1 MKNESCQRANGSL
14 FRIVLFASLILSVLA
29 ISVVTKHYA
38 SSSPNRQHSL
48 IKDLKLN
55 ELIGE
60 NPKTGNERSRR
71 QTQKKLNPDVS
82 GVTTIP
88 HWSDSFT
95 YQKLSYKYT
104 MVGTDPNRGSETTI
118 IPTVIIPIRYVFE
131 ANDGYVIDALNDD
144 FGRRIF
150 EENLRSPIFQS
161 ANFTVGGVNVG
172 NTQYGD
178 AFQRAN
184 FWDVVSRRSPNYHVL
199 LGQPTITQAYEIFV
213 PADQGSIDFHA
224 DGSAWG
230 VFFAD
235 GFLDQHVLNAL
246 QQANVS
252 PQTLPIVLVGPMM
265 GFQHHGAY
273 EVPGGVQTYVATSV
287 GFHFSGDI
295 LGWLNNPFNENF
307 TPGFYE
313 PDTLPRPPGRCDS
326 ESVLDQLEA
335 VWIGAVNGIYPYAD
349 VSTPTGTYRLSNG
362 AFLDY
367 FTRAPSSRSAGGRYS
382 FFPITRGSGIGG
394 RPPVEIPNIPSSPC
408 TGHIEVEKRAL
419 DYPDSLSTTARG
431 INNLGWIVGSFRS
444 VADNGHGVTHG
455 FIYDGADFTQLDYPD
470 AVFGTI
476 ASKLNDAGQVV
487 GWYFDA
493 DGLPHGFLY
502 FQGNYTPIDFPDSID
517 NTTLAFGINGHG
529 HIVGVYD
536 ATVEITH
543 GFIYRNGQYFALNT
557 PFALQTEA
565 LAINDGGVVVGDT
578 YDDPFDGPV
587 HGFMFEKNTFKQ
599 FDFPDAFN
607 TSTRA
612 VNNRGMHGGNIT
624 VFNIDSLGG
633 EFVHS
638 GYVTIYGYPYEVYAN
653 VSGMNDQCQIVGSY
667 FDTDLGRTVG
677 YVATLPK

>member
-1 MKNESCQRANGSL
+1 MKNRIHHL
-14 FRIVLFASLILSVLA
+14 PTTPIFRTVLLASLAILLLA
-29 ISVVTKHYA
+29 ISVATQHTA
-38 SSSPNRQHSL
+38 SSTAIRQRPS
-48 IKDLKLN
+48 IKDLMLDSPVTESLKMGK
-55 ELIGE
+55 E
-60 NPKTGNERSRR
+60 KSRR
-71 QTQKKLNPDVS
+71 LAQKKVNPDAP
-82 GVTTIP
+82 GVVTIP

-104 MVGTDPNRGSETTI
+104 MVGTDPNRGSATTI

-199 LGQPTITQAYEIFV
+199 LGQPTIAPAYEIFV

-235 GFLDQHVLNAL
+235 GFLDEQVLNAL

-335 VWIGAVNGIYPYAD
+335 LWIGAVNGIYPYAD

-367 FTRAPSSRSAGGRYS
+367 FTRATSSRSAGGRYT
-382 FFPITRGSGIGG
+382 FFPITRGSGIPGG
-394 RPPVEIPNIPSSPC
+394 PPVEIPNIPSSPC
-408 TGHIEVEKRAL
+408 TGHIEVEKRVVE
-419 DYPDSLSTTARG
+419 YPDALSTTARG

-444 VADNGHGVTHG
+444 ASYNGHGFTHG
-455 FIYDGADFTQLDYPD
+455 FIYDGTNFTQLDHPN
-470 AVFGTI
+470 AVAGTI
-476 ASKLNDAGQVV
+476 ASKLNDTGQVV
-487 GWYFDA
+487 GWYFD
-493 DGLPHGFLY
+493 GHLLPHGFLY
-502 FQGNYTPIDFPDSID
+502 FRGSFTPIDFPGSID

-529 HIVGVYD
+529 DIVGVYD

-543 GFIYRNGQYFALNT
+543 GFIYRNGQYFPLDT
-557 PFALQTEA
+557 PFAQQTEA

-578 YDDPFDGPV
+578 YDDPFDGPL
-587 HGFMFEKNTFKQ
+587 HGFTFDKNTFMQ
-599 FDFPDAFN
+599 FDFPDALN

-624 VFNIDSLGG
+624 VFNIDSLSG
-633 EFVHS
+633 ERVRS
-638 GYVTIYGYPYEVYAN
+638 GYVTIYGYPYEVYGN

-667 FDTDLGRTVG
+667 FDADLGHTVG